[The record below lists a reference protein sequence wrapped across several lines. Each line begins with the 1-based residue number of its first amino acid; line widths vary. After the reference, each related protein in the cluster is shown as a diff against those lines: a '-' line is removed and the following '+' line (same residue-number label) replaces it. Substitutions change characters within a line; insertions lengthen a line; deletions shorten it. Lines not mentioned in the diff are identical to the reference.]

1 MHLHTGVHPVKRKW
15 KIRELQSLVYGLWVA
30 ALLWTVPVRLFA
42 EQGDSSGMQKVE
54 ETEQQQSNADEAKK
68 TMAQETEKNLVSEK
82 EKLTQEGTAGQIKAG
97 DKGETSAQ
105 EEQKEENKMV
115 QDASSGETEDEVSP
129 RVALTFDDGPSGQY
143 TPKLLDGLEKRG
155 IHASFFVIG
164 ENIEKPGNAEILA
177 RMKEDGHVIG
187 NHTYTHVNLSKL
199 SEEQALTELNKTD
212 ELIREATGEIPVFAR
227 APYGAEPLAKEK
239 DLERIYVRWTVDPLD
254 WMTEDAGQIVE
265 AVVREVQDG
274 DVILLHDCY
283 ESSVR
288 AALQIVDILTER
300 GYEFFT
306 VEEMILD

>member
-1 MHLHTGVHPVKRKW
+1 MHLYTGVYPVKGKW
-15 KIRELQSLVYGLWVA
+15 KIQELQPLVYGLWVA
-30 ALLWTVPVRLFA
+30 VLLWSVPLHLFA
-42 EQGDSSGMQKVE
+42 GQSDSSGIHKAEV
-54 ETEQQQSNADEAKK
+54 TGQQQNRAAKSEK
-68 TMAQETEKNLVSEK
+68 TMVQETEKKLIQEK
-82 EKLTQEGTAGQIKAG
+82 EKLTQEGISEQIG
-97 DKGETSAQ
+97 
-105 EEQKEENKMV
+105 EENAEASVQGREKTENGTV
-115 QDASSGETEDEVSP
+115 QDASSGETEEEVSP
-129 RVALTFDDGPSGQY
+129 RVALTFDDGPSAQY
-143 TPKLLDGLEKRG
+143 TPTLLDGLDKRG

-164 ENIEKPGNAEILA
+164 ENIEKQGNAKILA

-199 SEEQALTELNKTD
+199 SEEQAMAELNKTD
-212 ELIREATGEIPVFAR
+212 ALIQQATGQIPVFAR

-306 VEEMILD
+306 LEEMILE

>member
-1 MHLHTGVHPVKRKW
+1 MKGKW
-15 KIRELQSLVYGLWVA
+15 KIQELQPLVYGLWVA
-30 ALLWTVPVRLFA
+30 VLLWSGPLHLFVG
-42 EQGDSSGMQKVE
+42 QSDSSGIHKAEV
-54 ETEQQQSNADEAKK
+54 TGQQQNRAAKSEK
-68 TMAQETEKNLVSEK
+68 TMAQETEK
-82 EKLTQEGTAGQIKAG
+82 KLI
-97 DKGETSAQ
+97 Q
-105 EEQKEENKMV
+105 EE
-115 QDASSGETEDEVSP
+115 EVFP
-129 RVALTFDDGPSGQY
+129 RVALTFDDGPSAQY
-143 TPKLLDGLEKRG
+143 TPTLLDGLDKRG

-164 ENIEKPGNAEILA
+164 ENIEKQGNAKILA

-199 SEEQALTELNKTD
+199 SEEQAMAELNKTD
-212 ELIREATGEIPVFAR
+212 ALIQQATGQIPVFAR

-300 GYEFFT
+300 GYDFYT
-306 VEEMILD
+306 LEEMILE

>member
-1 MHLHTGVHPVKRKW
+1 MFKKMHLHTGAYPVKGKW
-15 KIRELQSLVYGLWVA
+15 KIQELQPLAYGLWVA
-30 ALLWTVPVRLFA
+30 ALLWTVPLHLFT
-42 EQGDSSGMQKVE
+42 EQGASTGMQKAEVA
-54 ETEQQQSNADEAKK
+54 EQQQNSEDKAKK
-68 TMAQETEKNLVSEK
+68 TMAQETEK
-82 EKLTQEGTAGQIKAG
+82 KLIQ
-97 DKGETSAQ
+97 
-105 EEQKEENKMV
+105 
-115 QDASSGETEDEVSP
+115 EVSP
-129 RVALTFDDGPSGQY
+129 RVALTFDDGPSAQY
-143 TPKLLDGLEKRG
+143 TPTLLEGLEKRG
-155 IHASFFVIG
+155 IHVSFFVIG
-164 ENIEKPGNAEILA
+164 ENIEKPGNAKILA

-199 SEEQALTELNKTD
+199 SEEQAMEELNKTD
-212 ELIREATGEIPVFAR
+212 VLIQQATGKIPVFAR
-227 APYGAEPLAKEK
+227 APYGAEPLTKEK

>member
-1 MHLHTGVHPVKRKW
+1 MKGKW
-15 KIRELQSLVYGLWVA
+15 KIQELQPLVYGLWVA
-30 ALLWTVPVRLFA
+30 ALLWTVPLHLFA
-42 EQGDSSGMQKVE
+42 EQSDSSGMQTAEV
-54 ETEQQQSNADEAKK
+54 TGQQQNSAVKSEI
-68 TMAQETEKNLVSEK
+68 TMVQETEK
-82 EKLTQEGTAGQIKAG
+82 KLIQ
-97 DKGETSAQ
+97 
-105 EEQKEENKMV
+105 
-115 QDASSGETEDEVSP
+115 EVSP
-129 RVALTFDDGPSGQY
+129 RVALTFDDGPSAQY
-143 TPKLLDGLEKRG
+143 TPTLLDGLEKRG

-164 ENIEKPGNAEILA
+164 ENIEKQGNAEILA

-199 SEEQALTELNKTD
+199 SEEQAREELNKTD
-212 ELIREATGEIPVFAR
+212 ALIRQATGEIPIFAR

-283 ESSVR
+283 ESSVH
-288 AALQIVDILTER
+288 AALQIIDILTER

-306 VEEMILD
+306 VEEMILE